1 MHKKYR
7 GHNVCS
13 IIGLLLVLSLT
24 TFATEN
30 GVIRGTV
37 TDPLGA
43 VVAGANVELLHNQ
56 QAVAS
61 SKTDGQGNYSLD
73 LPATGRYQIRAGAP
87 SFQTTVS
94 DAVYLSRASE
104 ARVNV
109 TLSPGTLTE
118 QITVTA
124 TGTPT
129 PEAQIGYSVTVLT
142 DDSYQHVLEA
152 QDPLRLVPGVQFT
165 QVGQQGST
173 TSLFIRGGNSDAS
186 KVLIDGL
193 PAGYMGGFT
202 EFATLPATGIE
213 QMEVLRGPNSA
224 LYGSDA
230 LAGVVSMTTTRG
242 TTPLPL
248 LTYSADGGN
257 FGTYHQQA
265 TVGGAFRRLDY
276 FSAFSTLNT
285 RNSLPDS
292 GFHSTTYAGNFG
304 WTPQPGTDLRLTIRR
319 VETSAEVSNALQLYG
334 IPDDEGR
341 KDTDTYIGITFQ
353 NQTTSRW
360 HNLMRYGAVRLDEP
374 FTDYAPT
381 GIPSDC
387 FGAGYTSCYIGAP
400 VTIHGANGY
409 TVSGQAIFQYPG
421 TYPAQS
427 VQTANRDFVYAQS
440 DYRFTRHLTG
450 LVGFNYEDERGV
462 VDNTGYPVEL
472 AQRGNYSYTM
482 QLAGDVAS
490 RLYYTLGSGI
500 ENNALFGV
508 AATPRAS
515 LAYYLLRPRESRLL
529 NGTKLRASFGK
540 GIKEPSID
548 QQANSLVGLLS
559 TLSDGNQ
566 LIAKY
571 DIAPVGAQTSR
582 SYDGGID
589 QQLFDGRGKI
599 SVTYFH
605 NEFGNGVEYVPAQGL
620 VALGVPTAV
629 AQATEYGAYVNSLAY
644 RAQGAEIETEYRL
657 GNNLFLRGGYTY
669 LDAVV
674 QRSFSSDNLGSPTT
688 NPLFPGIPIGVFSP
702 LVGAR
707 PFRQAPHS
715 GYFAISY
722 KHPRWFVSVSG
733 TLVSR
738 RDDSDFLYDQYG
750 GNTMLLPNR
759 NLDSAYQRIDATGSY
774 QLHRSVQIYTA
785 IQNLLSQHYDEAF
798 GFAALPLTFRSG
810 IKFELGGESW
820 KLK

>member
-1 MHKKYR
+1 MQRKYR
-7 GHNVCS
+7 GHNACL
-13 IIGLLLVLSLT
+13 IIGLLFILSLT
-24 TFATEN
+24 AFAAEN

-56 QAVAS
+56 MAVTS
-61 SKTDGQGNYSLD
+61 CKSDGQGNYSLES
-73 LPATGRYQIRAGAP
+73 PAAGRYQVRAGAA
-87 SFQTTVS
+87 SFQTTVV
-94 DAVYLSRASE
+94 DAVYVSASSE

-129 PEAQIGYSVTVLT
+129 PGAQIGYSVTVIT
-142 DDSYQHVLEA
+142 DDSYQHVLET

-173 TSLFIRGGNSDAS
+173 SSLFIRGGNSDAS

-193 PAGYMGGFT
+193 PASYMGGFT
-202 EFATLPATGIE
+202 EFATLPTIGIE

-242 TTPLPL
+242 TTALPL
-248 LTYSADGGN
+248 LAYSADGGN

-265 TVGGAFRRLDY
+265 TIGGAFRRLDY
-276 FSAFSTLNT
+276 FSAFSALNT

-292 GFHSTTYAGNFG
+292 GFHSTAYAGNFG
-304 WTPQPGTDLRLTIRR
+304 WTPQAGTDLRLTFRR

-341 KDTDTYIGITFQ
+341 KDTDTYIGVTFQ
-353 NQTTSRW
+353 NQTTPRW
-360 HNLMRYGAVRLDEP
+360 HNLVRYGAVRLDEP

-381 GIPSDC
+381 GIPYDC
-387 FGAGYTSCYIGAP
+387 FGIGSTSCYIGAP
-400 VTIHGANGY
+400 VTLHGANGY

-427 VQTANRDFVYAQS
+427 VQTANRDFMYAQS
-440 DYRFTRHLTG
+440 DYHFTRHLTG
-450 LVGFNYEDERGV
+450 LVGFKYEDERGEV
-462 VDNTGYPVEL
+462 ADTGYPTEL

-482 QLAGDVAS
+482 QLAGDAS
-490 RLYYTLGSGI
+490 GRLYYTLGSGI
-500 ENNALFGV
+500 EKNALFGV

-559 TLSDGNQ
+559 ELNENQ

-571 DIAPVGAQTSR
+571 GIAPVGAQTSR
-582 SYDGGID
+582 TYDGGID
-589 QQLFDGRGKI
+589 QQMFDGRGRI
-599 SVTYFH
+599 SITYFH
-605 NEFGNGVEYVPAQGL
+605 NEFGNGVEFVPSQGL
-620 VALGVPTAV
+620 VALGLPTAV

-657 GNNLFLRGGYTY
+657 GANLFLRGGYTY

-674 QRSFSSDNLGSPTT
+674 QRSFSSDNLLPST
-688 NPLFPGIPIGVFSP
+688 NPSFPGLPIGVYSP

-750 GNTMLLPNR
+750 GNTLLLPNR
-759 NLDSAYQRIDATGSY
+759 NLDPAYQRIDMTGSY
-774 QLHRSVQIYTA
+774 QLHRSVQIYTT
-785 IQNLLSQHYDEAF
+785 IQNVLSQHYDEAF

-810 IKFELGGESW
+810 IKLELGGESW